1 MKTKRIWILISDKLY
16 TDLKLHSEQESETI
30 TRVITQAIKQ
40 YIYYN
45 IQWIVPRQD
54 YLIQE
59 EPTIPTPQIPT
70 TTQTPYTQIPEQSY
84 QTEEP
89 QELLPEPPYQP
100 EEEQPEEVELPPEEE
115 QPEQPEELSELELAL
130 LSESEEPKI
139 IQKPVSLNKQI
150 QYYVSWFY
158 PIYDNKLNTR
168 ESIEKELRK
177 YKIDIKLL
185 EEFTYKFIKDYD
197 HDPVPSVKH
206 LVDLYNLK

>member
-59 EPTIPTPQIPT
+59 EPTPQIPT
-70 TTQTPYTQIPEQSY
+70 ITKTPYTQIPEQSY

-100 EEEQPEEVELPPEEE
+100 EEEQPEEVELP
-115 QPEQPEELSELELAL
+115 ELELAL

>member
-1 MKTKRIWILISDKLY
+1 MNKRLNIIVPENIISLLEELKQDELKT
-16 TDLKLHSEQESETI
+16 TI
-30 TRVITQAIKQ
+30 TQTILDCIVFKHKYKNSIQ
-40 YIYYN
+40 YLN
-45 IQWIVPRQD
+45 Q
-54 YLIQE
+54 
-59 EPTIPTPQIPT
+59 PTIPTPPIPT

-84 QTEEP
+84 QPEEQELELPLP
-89 QELLPEPPYQP
+89 QEEQ
-100 EEEQPEEVELPPEEE
+100 EEEQL
-115 QPEQPEELSELELAL
+115 QEQPEELSELELAL

-185 EEFTYKFIKDYD
+185 EEYTYKFLNDYD

>member
-100 EEEQPEEVELPPEEE
+100 EEEQPEEVELP
-115 QPEQPEELSELELAL
+115 ELELAL